1 MSIFFL
7 FKRLSLALVVLT
19 AAACAQKPPTMM
31 VEKRAPLVLATGAA
45 GGTFVEYGDKLAE
58 LLSKTTG
65 TTVTTLRSG
74 GSLDNLRCLSTQQ
87 CDMALVAMA
96 SAFEAWNGLQWTQG
110 KPLKGYAAMLPMY
123 ETPFHLATTSE
134 SRITTF
140 AQLAGRKVGVGPKGG
155 ANELIFKALAREL
168 SPQPELVYGTPTEM
182 ANGVISGAIQA
193 FFFGAGVPVPAYE
206 QIAASKTIVFIPVDG
221 QARDAALKAFPY
233 LTVTAIPAGAYK
245 NQGQPIPTIGLWN
258 FLLVRDGLPDDVIY
272 AMTKAT
278 LTQNNLATLIHATA
292 SQTTAGNLKAN
303 TFLPVHPGA
312 AKFYREIG
320 VSVRATSP

>member
-1 MSIFFL
+1 MSGFSIFERFL
-7 FKRLSLALVVLT
+7 LLLLVSLL
-19 AAACAQKPPTMM
+19 AACAQKPPAMASGKP
-31 VEKRAPLVLATGAA
+31 VPLVLSTGAT
-45 GGTFVEYGDKLAE
+45 GGTFVEYGDKLAQ
-58 LLSKTTG
+58 LLSKATPTP
-65 TTVTTLRSG
+65 VTTLHSG
-74 GSLDNLRCLSTQQ
+74 GSLDNLRCLSNRQ

-134 SRITTF
+134 SRITMF
-140 AQLAGRKVGVGPKGG
+140 AQLAGRKVGVGPRGG
-155 ANELIFKALAREL
+155 ANELIFKAMAQEL

-182 ANGVISGAIQA
+182 ASGVINGSVQA
-193 FFFGAGVPVPAYE
+193 FFFGAGVPVPAYQ
-206 QIAASKTIVFIPVDG
+206 QIAANKTVVFIPVDG

-245 NQGQPIPTIGLWN
+245 NQLQPVPTIGLWN
-258 FLLVRDGLPDDVIY
+258 FLLVRDGLPDDVVY

-278 LTQNNLATLIHATA
+278 LTQSNLASIVHATA

-320 VSVRATSP
+320 VSVRPPSP